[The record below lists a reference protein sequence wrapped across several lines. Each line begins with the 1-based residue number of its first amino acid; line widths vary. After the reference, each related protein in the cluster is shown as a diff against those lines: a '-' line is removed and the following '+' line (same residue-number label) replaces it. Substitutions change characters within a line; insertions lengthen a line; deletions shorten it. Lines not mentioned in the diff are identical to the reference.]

1 MPKKVTVVSGIA
13 LAALTAIIV
22 VLMCVRGKAEYEP
35 PRRVS
40 VYLPEEGKIV
50 TVGYTEFLAGCV
62 SEALSTMPDIAD
74 EALVAVTVAMHSRA
88 MYELSDN
95 TGFQNLGADFTAG
108 TELPYNADEK
118 PDERFL
124 EAAEASQERLLLFDG
139 EPINARFCLI
149 SAGKTDEQ
157 PPVSPSVSLP
167 CDIGCSGFE
176 SRAVYTTE
184 DVRRAFHK
192 SGALNA
198 DCSQWLTDPVYADS
212 GTLLYIMFNGERV
225 TGAELKRALGL
236 RSTAITAEY
245 TEDRFAFTC
254 LGYGENK
261 GMSVNA
267 ADFMARQGSTA
278 EEILAVF
285 YSGAELKKY

>member
-13 LAALTAIIV
+13 LAALAAIIAALV
-22 VLMCVRGKAEYEP
+22 CARGRMEYGP

-40 VYLPEEGKIV
+40 VYLPEKREIV

-62 SEALSTMPDIAD
+62 SETLAVMPDVAD
-74 EALVAVTVAMHSRA
+74 EALTAVAVALHSRA
-88 MYELSDN
+88 MYELSDK
-95 TGFQNLGADFTAG
+95 TGFRNMGADFTASA
-108 TELPYNADEK
+108 ELPYNAEIP
-118 PDERFL
+118 PDGRFL
-124 EAAEASQERLLLFDG
+124 AAAENAEKMLLTYDG
-139 EPINARFCLI
+139 EPINARLCLI
-149 SAGKTDEQ
+149 SSGRTDGQ

-167 CDIGCSGFE
+167 CDIGCAGFE

-192 SGALNA
+192 SGALTA
-198 DCSQWLTDPVYADS
+198 DCSQWFGDPVYAES
-212 GTLLYIMFNGERV
+212 GTLLYIMFNGERI
-225 TGAELKRALGL
+225 TGSELKRALGL
-236 RSTAITAEY
+236 RSTAITVEY
-245 TEDRFAFTC
+245 AEDRFAFTC

-278 EEILAVF
+278 EEILKVF
-285 YSGAELKKY
+285 YAGAKPEKL

>member
-1 MPKKVTVVSGIA
+1 MPKKVTIASGIA
-13 LAALTAIIV
+13 LAALTALIA
-22 VLMCVRGKAEYEP
+22 VLVCVRGKTEYEP

-40 VYLPEEGKIV
+40 VYLPEEHEIV
-50 TVGYTEFLAGCV
+50 TVGYTEFLAGCM
-62 SEALSTMPDIAD
+62 SGALSTMPDIAD
-74 EALVAVTVAMHSRA
+74 EALAAVAVVMNSRA
-88 MYELSDN
+88 MNELSAK
-95 TGFQNLGADFTAG
+95 TGFRNLGADFAASAD
-108 TELPYNADEK
+108 LPYSAEAT
-118 PDERFL
+118 PDERIL
-124 EAAEASQERLLLFDG
+124 SAARSAERTLLTYDG
-139 EPINARFCLI
+139 EPINAHFCLI

-192 SGALNA
+192 SGGLTA
-198 DCSQWLTDPVYADS
+198 DCSQWLSDPVYAES
-212 GTLLYIMFNGERV
+212 GTLLYILFNGERV

-236 RSTAITAEY
+236 RSTAITVEY
-245 TEDRFAFTC
+245 TEDKFSFTC

-267 ADFMARQGSTA
+267 ADYMARQGSTA